1 MSDSDNFDITKQKKR
16 PMPEINGNGINGDD
30 ILSLLTE
37 VVCDEDKQ
45 LIVDVLQ
52 AIKICRSPDSLCTSW
67 TVTPRSTGYV
77 LVAYLPRYFL
87 LNLSQK
93 M

>member
-1 MSDSDNFDITKQKKR
+1 
-16 PMPEINGNGINGDD
+16 MPEINGNGGDD

-77 LVAYLPRYFL
+77 LVAYLPRYFWVQL
-87 LNLSQK
+87 IMKNAKSNTHTHTDHK
-93 M
+93 NNM